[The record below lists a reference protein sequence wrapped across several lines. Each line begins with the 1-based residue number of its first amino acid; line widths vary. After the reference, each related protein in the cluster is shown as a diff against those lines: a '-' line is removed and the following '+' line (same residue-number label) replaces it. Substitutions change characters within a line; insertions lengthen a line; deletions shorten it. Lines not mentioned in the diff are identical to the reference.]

1 MSESGFQRLQLL
13 PLFQGSSREEL
24 LRMLERAKF
33 NFISVEPQEII
44 LHQGAAATQLIYV
57 LNGKIQSQRTFSADL
72 EVSEYREGPHL
83 FQPENLFGAS
93 PLWRHTLT
101 AVTDV
106 QLLMISKQDLMV
118 HLMDFWT
125 FRMAFMNYLCRLTET
140 NQSKLAPRSSIT
152 LQSAFIDYVQQLVIT
167 PSGHKELKIGMKQL
181 ALQLSTSRLSM
192 SKCLNHLQQLGVLKL
207 GRKSIVIPDNNRL
220 IDLARLND

>member
-1 MSESGFQRLQLL
+1 MSESVFQRIQLL
-13 PLFQGSSREEL
+13 PLFQGSSRDEL

-33 NFISVEPQEII
+33 NFISAEPREVI
-44 LHQGAAATQLIYV
+44 LYQGKSATQLIYV
-57 LNGKIQSQRTFSADL
+57 LSGKIQCHQTFSADL
-72 EVSEYREGPHL
+72 EVTEYIEGPHL
-83 FQPENLFGAS
+83 FQPESLFGAS

-101 AVTDV
+101 AVTDA

-125 FRMAFMNYLCRLTET
+125 FRMAFLNYLCRLSET
-140 NQSKLAPRSSIT
+140 NQSKLAPCSSVT
-152 LQSAFIDYVQQLVIT
+152 LQSALIDYLQQLFIT

-181 ALQLSTSRLSM
+181 ALQFSTSRLSM
-192 SKCLNHLQQLGVLKL
+192 SKCLNQMQQSGLLKL

-220 IDLARLND
+220 LTPAK